1 MPVNGIRICFVGVHR
16 ECVTYLHLSHA
27 MGVSPTTTGTATSI
41 PCTGRFPR
49 ALPGGSV
56 IVEVSTGEVLVG
68 LPVPKDVQW
77 GAGGEGGQAGLGDL
91 QLLEVGVDRGL
102 GPALPYRRRRL

>member
-1 MPVNGIRICFVGVHR
+1 MRVCFDGAHKG
-16 ECVTYLHLSHA
+16 CVTYLHLSRA

-41 PCTGRFPR
+41 PYAGRFPR
-49 ALPGGSV
+49 ALAAGSV
-56 IVEVSTGEVLVG
+56 IVEVSAGEVLVG

-77 GAGGEGGQAGLGDL
+77 GAGGEGGQARLGDL

-102 GPALPYRRRRL
+102 RPALP